1 MVFRR
6 SNRPVPP
13 PAQRALA
20 RARRFL
26 QIGRFGKAAALLAEL
41 ANQVETAGRP
51 KAAAEL
57 HARAAY
63 CYIEAGIASAAL
75 AESEFALVSFQQAGL
90 AERFARFY
98 GNIARKM
105 QAHGMQDG
113 AGALRARFGAET
125 SLNLPGPQA
134 VTQGK
139 PLILPAACPQCGA
152 PARSDEIEWIDA
164 RSAECAYCGAIIAA
178 Q

>member
-1 MVFRR
+1 MVFRQ
-6 SNRPVPP
+6 SHRPVPP
-13 PAQRALA
+13 PAQRMLV
-20 RARRFL
+20 RARRFI
-26 QIGRFGKAAALLAEL
+26 QISRFGKAAALLAEL
-41 ANQVETAGRP
+41 ANQVEMAGRP

-63 CYIEAGIASAAL
+63 CYIEAGIGSAAL

-90 AERFARFY
+90 AERFVRFQ
-98 GNIARKM
+98 GNILRKM
-105 QAHGMQDG
+105 QAYGMQ
-113 AGALRARFGAET
+113 AGVDALRARFGAEAAVNPQ
-125 SLNLPGPQA
+125 SQA

-152 PARSDEIEWIDA
+152 PVRSDEIEWIDA
-164 RSAECAYCGAIIAA
+164 RSGECAYCGAIIEA